1 MRDYSLTHLSD
12 TVLLRDLHTLIVQE
26 RDTAAAV
33 LAHLAE
39 VDARRLYV
47 PLGYSS
53 MHGYCMEELRFS
65 EDAAYKRIQA
75 ARAAREFPILFTELA
90 EGRLHL
96 TAVCLL
102 APHLT
107 PENAEELVRA
117 AAHRRKSEIEDLLA
131 VCSRLAKPGSCA
143 QGERAPEQVGGRTG
157 ELAPEQVGFQAG
169 ELAAQQVG
177 GPAGELAPEQVGGP
191 GAGSLLS
198 QVQQLVPVMVRP
210 ETRDRLRYLQALLS
224 HAIPSGDPSDVLDR
238 AFDLLTE
245 HVEKRRFGTGNGL
258 RRRRTAGRTRYIPA
272 NVRHAVWNRDQG
284 RCTFVGTNGHRC
296 HSESF
301 LEFDH
306 VDPRRREDSVP
317 GLRLRCRA
325 HNQYEAERVFG
336 TEFMK
341 RKREEARR
349 AAEKR
354 RVDAEA
360 RAKAPNE
367 DTESR
372 ARASKK
378 DAEVEEQIRDVLS
391 ALRGLGVKGDQ
402 ARRAAAHARAL
413 EHGTLADRIRAALQF
428 HGEWISRSPRAAR
441 AMSRSG

>member
-12 TVLLRDLHTLIVQE
+12 TVLIRDLHTLIVQE

-39 VDARRLYV
+39 VDARKLFV

-131 VCSRLAKPGSCA
+131 GCSRPAKSGSGA
-143 QGERAPEQVGGRTG
+143 QA
-157 ELAPEQVGFQAG
+157 ELAPEQV
-169 ELAAQQVG
+169 EDRT
-177 GPAGELAPEQVGGP
+177 GELAPEQVGGP
-191 GAGSLLS
+191 GAGSILS
-198 QVQQLVPVMVRP
+198 QVEQLVPVMVRP
-210 ETRDRLRYLQALLS
+210 STRDRLRYLQALLS
-224 HAIPSGDPSDVLDR
+224 HAIPSGDPSDVMDR
-238 AFDLLTE
+238 AFDLLAE
-245 HVEKRRFGTGNGL
+245 QVEKRRFGTGNGH
-258 RRRRTAGRTRYIPA
+258 RRRRTAARTRYIPA
-272 NVRHAVWNRDQG
+272 DVRHSVWNRDRAQ
-284 RCTFVGTNGHRC
+284 CTFVGTNGHRC
-296 HSESF
+296 QSKTF

-306 VDPRRREDSVP
+306 VDPRNRQDTLE

-325 HNQYEAERVFG
+325 HNQYEAERIFG

-349 AAEKR
+349 AAEER
-354 RVDAEA
+354 RVDAET
-360 RAKAPNE
+360 RG
-367 DTESR
+367 
-372 ARASKK
+372 RASNEETQAGAKPSEE

-391 ALRGLGVKGDQ
+391 ALRGLGIRGDQ
-402 ARRAAAHARAL
+402 ARRAAAHARTLQSA
-413 EHGTLADRIRAALQF
+413 TLADRIRAALQF
-428 HGEWISRSPRAAR
+428 HGECIMRSPKAAR
-441 AMSRSG
+441 ALYASG